1 MPATKMQFKEF
12 IDLLL
17 VRLYDLDRAD
27 ASQYF
32 DLNAIA
38 HEIREEIPAEWP
50 FDAAKVLETRGLAT
64 CIYAYGG
71 TKAQLTGEG
80 RLYVEEERGTTRKI
94 REAPA
99 NYFNVSISGTN
110 NQIAAGHHHQG
121 TTQTLTLEQEREP
134 AFRLVDEAMKD
145 LQNDQTVNSATRE
158 EGKTYLELLRLQ
170 LKKQEPDR
178 SLVAAVL
185 EPLSKISSIAGNIAT
200 LIRLFN
206 AWQ

>member
-1 MPATKMQFKEF
+1 MPSTTMQFKEF

-17 VRLYDLDRAD
+17 VRLYELDRAD
-27 ASQYF
+27 GGQFF

-38 HEIREEIPAEWP
+38 REAKDQIPSSWP
-50 FDAAKVLETRGLAT
+50 FDAAKVLETRGLAR
-64 CIYAYGG
+64 CIYTFGG
-71 TKAQLTGEG
+71 THAQLTGEG
-80 RLYVEEERGTTRKI
+80 RLYVEEDRGTTRKI

-99 NYFNVSISGTN
+99 HYFNVTISGNN

-121 TTQTLTLEQEREP
+121 TTQTLALEQEREP
-134 AFRLVDEAMKD
+134 AFRLLDEATKT
-145 LQNDQTVNSATRE
+145 LQDDQTLNGATRA
-158 EGKTYLELLRLQ
+158 EGMTYLELLRLQ

-185 EPLSKISSIAGNIAT
+185 EPLSKISSIAGNVAT

>member
-1 MPATKMQFKEF
+1 MPATTMQFKKF

-17 VRLYDLDRAD
+17 VRLYELDRAEGGGF
-27 ASQYF
+27 F
-32 DLNAIA
+32 DINSIA
-38 HEIREEIPAEWP
+38 REVKDPVPSNWS
-50 FDAAKVLETRGLAT
+50 FDAAKVLETRGLAQ
-64 CIYAYGG
+64 CIYTFGG
-71 TKAQLTGEG
+71 AQAQLTGEG

-99 NYFNVSISGTN
+99 NYFNVNISGNN

-134 AFRLVDEAMKD
+134 AFRLLDEATKA
-145 LQNDQTVNSATRE
+145 LQDDQTLNGATRA
-158 EGKTYLELLRLQ
+158 EGQTYLELLRLQ
-170 LKKQEPDR
+170 LRKQEPDR